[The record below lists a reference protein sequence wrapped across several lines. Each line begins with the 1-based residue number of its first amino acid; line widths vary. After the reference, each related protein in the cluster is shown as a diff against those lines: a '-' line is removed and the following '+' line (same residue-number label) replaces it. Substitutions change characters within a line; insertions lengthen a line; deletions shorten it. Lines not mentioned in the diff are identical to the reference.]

1 LVINHITSLPKR
13 TIGRTIKAK
22 DGRMA
27 EGMLAIITIK
37 VIIITKDSTQIITQN
52 VYVVEKKDMWGKI
65 VQYEN
70 VSVKKK

>member
-1 LVINHITSLPKR
+1 
-13 TIGRTIKAK
+13 
-22 DGRMA
+22 MA

-70 VSVKKK
+70 VSVKKKWLKLNPR